1 MGLLIGIGIVIG
13 LMILGFILGFIPLAG
28 AVYCG
33 LVGSIGYF
41 ISEPVVVL
49 LITGSAWLG
58 SLLAVISSFLFGGD
72 RVLPVNISASA
83 FVMIVY
89 FFLTVSGFV
98 NLTMTIILGILATC
112 FVAGSTLLFVWNR
125 ENIRGTIPCGCM
137 TVMGHRICVGNL
149 DRCDR

>member
-98 NLTMTIILGILATC
+98 KKRDDCAL
-112 FVAGSTLLFVWNR
+112 R
-125 ENIRGTIPCGCM
+125 
-137 TVMGHRICVGNL
+137 
-149 DRCDR
+149 